1 MTASRWFQIPA
12 TLALAGGAIA
22 TAWAL
27 TGTASRPQLTSS
39 EAANQT
45 VAKHL
50 AQAGTIGALT
60 TDNWDPSAG
69 VALLTADYAV
79 AADGSTRYRS
89 VQAAVDA
96 AVAAGGTM
104 RRYISVKPGTYKEV
118 VCVPAAAPPITL
130 FGLGS
135 APAATTISFGNA
147 NPTPKPSGSA
157 THPCASNA
165 SSTTVGTS
173 DSGTVTVRAA
183 QFQARNLAI
192 VNSYVEDT
200 YAGSNQ
206 SAVALA
212 LRGDKAVLEN
222 VALTGN
228 QDTLLVS
235 AGSANT
241 VIRAFFKGGSIE
253 GDTDFIFGSGV
264 AVFSGSTIRYT
275 AARRGAGNG
284 GVIFAPSTRPGSGY
298 GFLAVA
304 STFDAV
310 GGPAAN
316 TVYLGR
322 AWDESVGSLS
332 NYVNGSSP
340 NGKVVIRESSLG
352 AHVRKSAPWSAST
365 VGRPYCSSGC
375 TQSANRFYEYANS
388 GAGSAD

>member
-1 MTASRWFQIPA
+1 MGGGKQTRPPGTARAAAPWVSASCNSARALCIRTQRLAQQRGAAQQPAPSARTASGCPGMRFRCGRA
-12 TLALAGGAIA
+12 TDPIFGDGG
-22 TAWAL
+22 
-27 TGTASRPQLTSS
+27 GM
-39 EAANQT
+39 AN
-45 VAKHL
+45 
-50 AQAGTIGALT
+50 
-60 TDNWDPSAG
+60 
-69 VALLTADYAV
+69 

-89 VQAAVDA
+89 VQAA
-96 AVAAGGTM
+96 
-104 RRYISVKPGTYKEV
+104 
-118 VCVPAAAPPITL
+118 
-130 FGLGS
+130 
-135 APAATTISFGNA
+135 
-147 NPTPKPSGSA
+147 
-157 THPCASNA
+157 
-165 SSTTVGTS
+165 VGTS

-192 VNSYVEDT
+192 VNSYVEGT
-200 YAGSNQ
+200 YASSNQ

-228 QDTLLVS
+228 QDILLVS
-235 AGSANT
+235 AASANK

-264 AVFSGSTIRYT
+264 AVFSGSSIRYT
-275 AARRGAGNG
+275 ATRRGAGNG

-298 GFLAVA
+298 GLLAVA
-304 STFDAV
+304 SSFDAV
-310 GGPAAN
+310 GGAAAN
-316 TVYLGR
+316 TVSLGR

-352 AHVRKSAPWSAST
+352 AHVRKSAPWNAFT

-375 TQSANRFYEYANS
+375 TQSVNRFYEYTNS